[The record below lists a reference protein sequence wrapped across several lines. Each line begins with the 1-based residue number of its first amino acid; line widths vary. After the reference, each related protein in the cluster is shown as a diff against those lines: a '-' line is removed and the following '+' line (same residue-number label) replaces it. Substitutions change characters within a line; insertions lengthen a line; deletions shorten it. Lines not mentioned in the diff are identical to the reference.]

1 MKKLILLFL
10 MLVSAQLLLAQ
21 NPPYGLIATVNDN
34 DVNLQWE
41 EPFEGQLSE
50 LAWTDGTN
58 FTGLGYASLV
68 PFSVG
73 MRFTPEQLAGFDNF
87 NIIQVEYYLFE
98 DVSNLAIKIYEGEE
112 GNTLIYEQEVFDFVP
127 EAWNLFYLNN
137 PPAIDAN
144 KDLYVSVEL
153 QQSNDYTY
161 PVGLDNGPAEA
172 GFGDLINYQGF
183 WESLSEYGFDNNISI
198 RAFVSDNAGNRAQIT
213 PEPVKHR
220 FPVYAKGE
228 FKSKNGTPVAA
239 PVRENS
245 LRSLPDSYNIYRNGT
260 IVGNTNDLNYTDAS
274 VENGIYTYGVSAVY
288 GSDESAQA
296 QTGVMVGSPEFVV
309 LPDPFID
316 TLPVGNVVIRP
327 IEIVNNGDVE
337 LIWSAWPESYDISL
351 GEYQGTVAPGTSQI
365 VEVQFYTYYYTPGTY
380 TESIIFS
387 TNDQAFPEFEYQMQF
402 TTISAPGFYMYTNEL
417 DFGDVLLNQPSIK
430 QLMVVNTGLEDLV
443 LSNFTSTNPYFE
455 AVVDEILVP
464 AQESAYLQFVF
475 TPDNVENYS
484 ATITFNTN
492 DPLNEEAEV
501 LLSGLGIVPAP
512 IYLFGEVIDNT
523 DVQLEWADVTGDQ
536 GTWLAYCSDEF
547 SYSVG
552 TGEQTTYEIAIGWP
566 AGTLDNF
573 DGQSVVN
580 VAFYPASELTTYAV
594 KFYSGDSLNTLLYSQ
609 PILDYTPNQWNVVNL
624 NSPVM
629 IDSEES
635 IYVAIEINQN
645 ENEFPAAM
653 DFGSAV
659 AGLSDLI
666 NIYGEWQSTTEFGFD
681 NNWLIKAF
689 VTETNGST
697 AALPLPVIPAQ
708 NKNQG
713 VSLKQ
718 QQLEGLNSAFPYQ
731 ESSQRAMAFVGYN
744 VYRNGE
750 LIQELT
756 SDNIYLDEAIGL
768 GTFEY
773 GVSAVYAE
781 GESNPVTRT
790 IQVGSPILTLT
801 PDAINDTIEG
811 GVEIKTYDITFTND
825 GLIDLE
831 WETQMLPDGISLSSE
846 SGTIAPGTSEN
857 IVLSFD
863 ATSMFPGQRNMVI
876 NIMTNNLNQ
885 PLTPLT
891 INMNVTGDAGLL
903 FSDETVDFG
912 MVNINE
918 QITRTVQVI
927 NNSPVPAFVF
937 TGSDTYF
944 FQPYIDNSHL
954 LPGDS
959 ANIVISFQGNEV
971 GAYEAN
977 LLIQSHF
984 DYELVEYNIPMSAF
998 VNLPSPS
1005 SLTAELSGDTVSL
1018 NWYPPGV
1025 NPLMLQYGNG
1035 GVQTAIGGPESFEA
1049 SAKFESDILQ
1059 FYEDKTI
1066 THLGFYAWDTI
1077 PSFTLKVYA
1086 GDEAENLLLEQTV
1099 ASVDAMAWN
1108 DIELESPIAIDPEV
1122 TLWLGYEVNSEPY
1135 YYAAGVDF
1143 GPAEVGKGDL
1153 VKLSGEDWMTLTEYG
1168 LPYNWNIRAWIGQ
1181 GDSIAPLTYQDGIPV
1196 SQTNTLLPNSLTL
1209 EKGPIS
1215 FDGQTGRAVNTNF
1228 LGYNVYRNGDALNT
1242 QPITATNWTDILE
1255 APGGFLY
1262 EVTSVFDNGESMPAS
1277 VFISND
1283 STINMPEGWD
1293 FVPTNFVH
1301 NIYIPVETAVRS
1313 GLEMETG
1320 DVMGVFYHENGMPYC
1335 AGAVAYQ
1342 NGQLMITAYG
1352 DDPMTP
1358 EKEGFEFGETIYWKA
1373 YLQDQEMAYDLTVT
1387 YDAAMPQHDGHF
1399 HMGGLSMLATMET
1412 VILDLDE
1419 TLASSVS
1426 VFPNPNT
1433 GSFTLQGLQAGD
1445 QVSIMDATGRMIDQF
1460 EAGSNTIN
1468 KSVEAKG
1475 LLIISFQRGNQIS
1488 HQKIL
1493 VQ

>member
-1 MKKLILLFL
+1 MKKLITLFL
-10 MLVSAQLLLAQ
+10 ALMSAQYMLAQ
-21 NPPYGLIATVNDN
+21 NPPYGLTAAVNGN

-41 EPFEGQLSE
+41 EPFEGQLTE

-73 MRFTPEQLAGFDNF
+73 IRFTPEQLSGFDNF

-98 DVSNLAIKIYEGEE
+98 DVSNLSVKIYEGEN

-127 EAWNLFYLNN
+127 DAWNLFYLNS
-137 PPAIDAN
+137 PPAIDAS
-144 KDLYVSVEL
+144 KDLYISVEL
-153 QQSNDYTY
+153 QQPNDYTY

-183 WESLSEYGFDNNISI
+183 WESLTAYGFDNNISI

-213 PEPVKHR
+213 PDPVTRR

-228 FKSKNGTPVAA
+228 LKSKTGTPVAA
-239 PVRENS
+239 PIREDG
-245 LRSLPDSYNIYRNGT
+245 LRTLPDSYNIYRNGT
-260 IVGNTNDLNYTDAS
+260 VVGNTNDLNYADVDVA
-274 VENGIYTYGVSAVY
+274 NGIYTYGVSAVY
-288 GSDESAQA
+288 GSDESAQS
-296 QTGVMVGSPEFVV
+296 QTSVMIGSPEFVV

-316 TLPVGNVVIRP
+316 TLPIGNVVIRP

-337 LIWSAWPESYDISL
+337 LIWSAWPESHDIAL
-351 GEYQGTVAPGTSQI
+351 GEYQGTVAPEASQT
-365 VEVQFYTYYYTPGTY
+365 VDVYFYTYYYTPGTY
-380 TESIIFS
+380 TENIIFS
-387 TNDQAFPEFEYQMQF
+387 TNDQAFPEYEYPMQF

-417 DFGDVLLNQPSIK
+417 DFGDAMLNQPSIK
-430 QLMVVNTGLEDLV
+430 QLMVVNTGLEDLI
-443 LSNFTSTNPYFE
+443 LNNFVSDNPYFD
-455 AVVDEILVP
+455 AVVDELLIP
-464 AQESAYLQFVF
+464 AQHSAYLQFVF
-475 TPDNVENYS
+475 TPANAEDYS
-484 ATITFNTN
+484 GTITFNTN
-492 DPLNEEAEV
+492 DPVNEEAEV
-501 LLSGLGIVPAP
+501 LLTGSGIVPAP
-512 IYLFGEVIDNT
+512 IYLFGEVIDNA

-536 GTWLAYCSDEF
+536 GSWLAYCSEDYY
-547 SYSVG
+547 YSVG
-552 TGEQTTYEIAIGWP
+552 TGDETTFEIAIGWP
-566 AGTLDNF
+566 ANTLEDF
-573 DGQSVVN
+573 DGQSIVN
-580 VAFYPASELTTYAV
+580 VAFYPTSELTSYTIKIY
-594 KFYSGDSLNTLLYSQ
+594 GDDSLNTLIYSQ
-609 PILDYTPNQWNVVNL
+609 PITSYENNQWNVVNL
-624 NSPVM
+624 NTPVT
-629 IDSEES
+629 INADES
-635 IYVAIEINQN
+635 IYLAIEINQAFN
-645 ENEFPAAM
+645 EYAAAM
-653 DFGSAV
+653 DIGSAV

-666 NIYGEWQSTTEFGFD
+666 NIYGEWQSLTEFGFD

-689 VTETNGST
+689 VTETNGTT
-697 AALPLPVIPAQ
+697 ALLPQPVAREI
-708 NKNQG
+708 NINEG
-713 VSLKQ
+713 MSLKQ
-718 QQLEGLNSAFPYQ
+718 QKYDGLSSVFPYQ
-731 ESSQRAMAFVGYN
+731 GTAQRSMAFVGYN
-744 VYRNGE
+744 LYRDGE

-756 SDNIYLDEAIGL
+756 TENTYLDEAIGL

-781 GESNPVTRT
+781 GESNQVFRT
-790 IQVGSPILTLT
+790 IQVGSPTLTLT
-801 PDAINDTIEG
+801 PDAINDSIEG
-811 GVEIKTYDITFTND
+811 GVEIKTYEITFANE

-831 WETQMLPDGISLSSE
+831 WETQVLPDGISFSSE
-846 SGTIAPGTSEN
+846 SGTIAPGTFEN
-857 IVLSFD
+857 ITLTFD
-863 ATSMFPGQRNMVI
+863 ATSMYPGQRTILI
-876 NIMTNNLNQ
+876 NLLTNNLNQ
-885 PLTPLT
+885 PVTPLT
-891 INMNVTGDAGLL
+891 INMLVTGDAGLL
-903 FSDETVDFG
+903 LSEDNLDFG

-918 QITRTVQVI
+918 QITKTVQVV

-937 TGSDTYF
+937 TGSDSYF
-944 FQPYIDNSHL
+944 FQPYINNSHL

-959 ANIVISFQGNEV
+959 ATITVSFQGNEV

-984 DYELVEYNIPMSAF
+984 DFELVEYNIPLYAF

-1005 SLTAELSGDTVSL
+1005 SLTAELSGDTVNL

-1035 GVQTAIGGPESFEA
+1035 GIQTAIGGPESFEA
-1049 SAKFESDILQ
+1049 SAKFESEILQ
-1059 FYEDKTI
+1059 FYVNKTI
-1066 THLGFYAWDTI
+1066 THLGFYAWDNI
-1077 PSFTLKVYA
+1077 PSFTLKVYT
-1086 GDEAENLLLEQTV
+1086 GDEAENLLLEQDVT
-1099 ASVDAMAWN
+1099 SIEAMSWN
-1108 DIELESPIAIDPEV
+1108 DIELVNPIAIDPEV

-1143 GPAEVGKGDL
+1143 GPAEFGKGDL
-1153 VKLSGEDWMTLTEYG
+1153 VKLPGEDWMTLTEYG

-1196 SQTNTLLPNSLTL
+1196 PETNTITSNNLTL
-1209 EKGPIS
+1209 EKAPFS
-1215 FDGQTGRAVNTNF
+1215 FDHNQRAANATFV
-1228 LGYNVYRNGDALNT
+1228 GYKVYRNGDALNA
-1242 QPITATNWTDILE
+1242 QPIAETNWTDVLE

-1262 EVTSVFDNGESMPAS
+1262 EVTSVFDIGESMPAS

-1283 STINMPEGWD
+1283 STINMPEGWE

-1301 NIYIPVETAVRS
+1301 NIYIPVEAAVRS
-1313 GLEMETG
+1313 GLEMNPG

-1373 YLQDQEMAYDLTVT
+1373 YLQDQGMAYDLTVT

-1426 VFPNPNT
+1426 VYPNPNT

-1445 QVSIMDATGRMIDQF
+1445 QISITDATGRLIDRF
-1460 EAGSNTIN
+1460 EANANTFN
-1468 KSVEAKG
+1468 KSVEAKD
-1475 LLIISFQRGNQIS
+1475 LLIIAIQRENQIT